1 MGWISRAEYGRLKVA
16 FDSLTGTCE
25 CRDPGLKREFHCP
38 WVAYWLSLRI
48 VVPIKVVAI
57 DANRAKFNRSFR
69 TTTPMNDRALGF
81 NAPSYLRPPD
91 TARVSPVMYLESD
104 DARNTAAGAISSG
117 CPIRP
122 SGACVSTIF

>member
-1 MGWISRAEYGRLKVA
+1 MRLIPLPAPVNV
-16 FDSLTGTCE
+16 E
-25 CRDPGLKREFHCP
+25 IRDGNATFIR
-38 WVAYWLSLRI
+38 VAYRLSLRM

-104 DARNTAAGAISSG
+104 DARNSAAGAISSG